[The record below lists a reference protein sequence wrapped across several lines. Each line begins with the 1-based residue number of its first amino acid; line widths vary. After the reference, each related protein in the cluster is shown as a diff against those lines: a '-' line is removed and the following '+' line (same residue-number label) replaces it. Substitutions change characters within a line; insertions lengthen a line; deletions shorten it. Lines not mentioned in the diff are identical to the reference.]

1 MSQTKKQKTILGM
14 TLIELMMTV
23 GLMTIVMGALF
34 AMSLSL
40 SDTVQTYNATISAT
54 DEARRA
60 LYFIIPRVSQASR
73 QTINMT
79 NLPGD
84 VITFRMPTDLDG
96 NGTCVDVNGNLEL
109 GEPVTI
115 QRDTNDLNGDGI
127 TDTQLVMLQGNNVT
141 VLANNV
147 FYPPEQENPDGSF
160 NDTNNNGR
168 LDRGFMVIPES
179 NSIRI
184 IIDTV
189 GRTRRGHEL
198 VIHIEEKVTP
208 RNP

>member
-1 MSQTKKQKTILGM
+1 M
-14 TLIELMMTV
+14 TLIELVMTV

-40 SDTVQTYNATISAT
+40 SDTVQVYNATISAT
-54 DEARRA
+54 DELRKAM
-60 LYFIIPRVSQASR
+60 YFIIPRVSQASR

-79 NLPGD
+79 QLPGD
-84 VITFRMPTDLDG
+84 VLIFRMPTDLDG
-96 NGTCVDVNGNLEL
+96 NGTCVDIGGNLEL
-109 GEPVTI
+109 GDPVTI
-115 QRDTNDLNGDGI
+115 RRDTEDLNGDGL
-127 TDTQLVMLQGNNVT
+127 TNTQLIMIQGNNVT

-147 FYPPEQENPDGSF
+147 FFPPEQENPDGSF

-168 LDRGFMVIPES
+168 LDRGFMVIPEG
-179 NSIRI
+179 NSLRI
-184 IIDTV
+184 ILDTV

-198 VIHIEEKVTP
+198 VMHIEERVTP